1 MTGVST
7 TRSAKR
13 CAMFSARVL
22 GLLWLLSAAS
32 AGAEVRVLADPAQ
45 MLATA
50 RRVGFFGQHDYRVEH
65 GPRGP
70 VLRSTAQS
78 SASGLYQDLQIDGRS
93 LRKVRWT
100 WRVDALSWSADLR
113 DLERE
118 DVGAAVFFVFG
129 EPSFL
134 NSDVPTLAYVWSST
148 PVADGTA
155 LASLRFHSLRYIQL
169 RGGGDVKAWRAEC
182 RDIAQDYRSAFGED
196 APDLRYV
203 AIFNDND
210 QTGEATSALFGP
222 VEALSPSETSCRGLA
237 QFSWR

>member
-7 TRSAKR
+7 TRSIKR
-13 CAMFSARVL
+13 CAMVSARVL

-50 RRVGFFGQHDYRVEH
+50 RRVGFSGQHNYGIEQ

-78 SASGLYQDLQIDGRS
+78 SASGLYQDVQIDGRS

-100 WRVDALSWSADLR
+100 WRVDALPWSADLR
-113 DLERE
+113 NLERE

-148 PVADGTA
+148 PVADGTG
-155 LASLRFHSLRYIQL
+155 LPSLRFHSLRYIQL
-169 RGGGDVKAWRAEC
+169 RGGGMLKPGMP
-182 RDIAQDYRSAFGED
+182 S
-196 APDLRYV
+196 V
-203 AIFNDND
+203 AILRRITGRPSARILPACAMSPFSMTTIRPARRHRRFSGLSKLYRRRR
-210 QTGEATSALFGP
+210 QTAA
-222 VEALSPSETSCRGLA
+222 A
-237 QFSWR
+237 